1 MNFNKRIF
9 NLSIWLSLLLAYV
22 FPYKIN
28 DSSIECG
35 FPFRFWK
42 IRIGMSANPNSSL
55 LNSTS
60 LNLFILTINILILYL
75 IISLSYKLYIK
86 KMNRND
92 DNK

>member
-1 MNFNKRIF
+1 MNFNKRFF
-9 NLSIWLSLLLAYV
+9 NLSIWLSLLFAYV

-42 IRIGMSANPNSSL
+42 IQIGMSTIPNSSL

-60 LNLFILTINILILYL
+60 LDLLILIINILILYL
-75 IISLSYKLYIK
+75 IISFSYKLYIT

-92 DNK
+92 ENK